1 MEEEIRKIGFNTII
15 FARPG
20 HLLGPRDIS
29 RVDVFVRLIE
39 FFGNIFSF
47 MYVGPLRKYKNI
59 SAKTVANVLLRSLE
73 QEQSISEIIS
83 YERV

>member
-1 MEEEIRKIGFNTII
+1 
-15 FARPG
+15 
-20 HLLGPRDIS
+20 
-29 RVDVFVRLIE
+29 
-39 FFGNIFSF
+39 

-59 SAKTVANVLLRSLE
+59 RAKTVANVLLRSLE